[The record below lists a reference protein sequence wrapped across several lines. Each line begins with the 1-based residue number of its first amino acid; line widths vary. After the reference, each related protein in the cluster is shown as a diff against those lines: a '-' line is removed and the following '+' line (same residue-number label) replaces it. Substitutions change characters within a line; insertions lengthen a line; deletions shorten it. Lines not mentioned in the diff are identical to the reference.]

1 MLSVEENELLTKV
14 GPGTPMGELMRRY
27 WQPVCAVDDL
37 DGSLFR
43 TKEVK
48 VLGEELVVYRD
59 LRGGLGIVDKYCAHR
74 RASLAYGVV
83 ENDGIRCQYHGWK
96 YDEAGRCIE
105 QPFED
110 TLHPEASFRAKCSI
124 RAYRAEEL
132 GGLIFAYM
140 GPEPAPL
147 LPRWGP
153 LVWENCVHDIAV
165 AHLPCSWLQCQENS
179 LDSIHT
185 EHLHGYAGKY
195 FRQLLA
201 GDEPTFE
208 RDRSHTRVG
217 FEVFKHGIVKRRV
230 VKGQDEDHVQWRL
243 GHPILFPNIL
253 WVGSTMQFRV
263 PADDSHTL
271 HISRY
276 TWKAAPGAQAPK
288 QDVIPSR
295 IVSLMNDRNGFSD
308 LDRTFNQ
315 DYMCWITQGDVARR
329 DLEKLGESDTG
340 IILFRQLL
348 LEQVEL
354 VRQGKEPTVN
364 LLRDPAENV
373 GLEFPAI
380 PNENGYLV
388 GAARAN
394 FGGFKYFPQ
403 EGGWSRDADKIDAV
417 MASWKDVDREAVAAA
432 AAH

>member
-1 MLSVEENELLTKV
+1 
-14 GPGTPMGELMRRY
+14 
-27 WQPVCAVDDL
+27 
-37 DGSLFR
+37 
-43 TKEVK
+43 
-48 VLGEELVVYRD
+48 
-59 LRGGLGIVDKYCAHR
+59 
-74 RASLAYGVV
+74 
-83 ENDGIRCQYHGWK
+83 
-96 YDEAGRCIE
+96 
-105 QPFED
+105 
-110 TLHPEASFRAKCSI
+110 
-124 RAYRAEEL
+124 
-132 GGLIFAYM
+132 M

-153 LVWENCVHDIAV
+153 LVWDNCVHDIAIS
-165 AHLPCSWLQCQENS
+165 HLPCGWLQCQENS

-195 FRQLLA
+195 FRELLA
-201 GDEPTFE
+201 GDAPSFE
-208 RDRSHTRVG
+208 RDRSHTRIG

-263 PADDSHTL
+263 PADDTHTL
-271 HISRY
+271 HISLY
-276 TWKAAPGAQAPK
+276 TWRAAPGTQAPK

-295 IVSLMNDRNGFSD
+295 IVPLFDDKSQFTE

-315 DYMCWITQGDVARR
+315 DYMCWVTQGDVARR
-329 DLEKLGESDTG
+329 ELEKLGESDKG

-348 LEQVEL
+348 LDEVER
-354 VRQGKEPTVN
+354 VRQGKEPTLN
-364 LLRDPAENV
+364 IFRDPDENE
-373 GLEFPAI
+373 GLEFPLI

-388 GAARAN
+388 GAARPN

-417 MASWKDVDREAVAAA
+417 MASWKDVNQEALAADREAVAAGA
-432 AAH
+432 R